1 MGRSRD
7 IPRRYA
13 PRNDDGSSMFLLSKA
28 QPPIGFVRLLAQEFH
43 DVRPWDDAGISSA
56 RDEFLHGVFTFFAV
70 AKSPFVDVHAD
81 ELVGEFGFH
90 VAGELHGV
98 FQSVLAM
105 VEAVGHTVANGFGNQ
120 AAEIRAQR
128 FADSVAAKR

>member
-1 MGRSRD
+1 MGTRRE

-13 PRNDDGSSMFLLSKA
+13 PRNDDGSSMFLLSKS

-43 DVRPWDDAGISSA
+43 LVRPWDDAGISSA

-81 ELVGEFGFH
+81 ELADQFVGMYVNKWTLGYGEKGKHAVHELITRGTNSGIIAGPPLGFR
-90 VAGELHGV
+90 L
-98 FQSVLAM
+98 LP
-105 VEAVGHTVANGFGNQ
+105 
-120 AAEIRAQR
+120 AA
-128 FADSVAAKR
+128 D